1 MIEQLVMQYLNS
13 VMDVPVYAEIPEGAT
28 DADTYV
34 VIDKSGSQREGRRIE
49 SAVIIAYSYAPSKF
63 EAAALNDAV
72 KAALL
77 NIDTLDTIS
86 AVRLNSDGNATDDQ
100 MKNYRYQ
107 CVTVIT
113 PF

>member
-1 MIEQLVMQYLNS
+1 MIEQLVIQYLNS
-13 VMDVPVYAEIPEGAT
+13 VMDVPVYGEVPDGVT

-34 VIDKSGSQREGRRIE
+34 VIDKSGSQRDERID

-100 MKNYRYQ
+100 IRNYRYQ

>member
-1 MIEQLVMQYLNS
+1 MIEQLVIQYLNS
-13 VMDVPVYAEIPEGAT
+13 VMDVPVYAEIPEGVT

-34 VIDKSGSQREGRRIE
+34 VVDKSGSQRERRVD
-49 SAVIIAYSYAPSKF
+49 SAVVITYSYAPTKF
-63 EAAALNDAV
+63 EAAELNEAV
-72 KAALL
+72 KEALL
-77 NIDTLDTIS
+77 NIDSLDTIS

-100 MKNYRYQ
+100 IKNYRYQ

>member
-1 MIEQLVMQYLNS
+1 MIEQLVIQYLNS
-13 VMDVPVYAEIPEGAT
+13 VMDVPAYGEIPEGVT
-28 DADTYV
+28 NADSYIV
-34 VIDKSGSQREGRRIE
+34 VDKSGSQRDRRVD
-49 SAVIIAYSYAPSKF
+49 SAVIIAYSYAPTKF
-63 EAAALNDAV
+63 EAAELNEAV
-72 KAALL
+72 KEALL
-77 NIDTLDTIS
+77 SIDTLDTIS

>member
-1 MIEQLVMQYLNS
+1 MIEQLVIQYLNS
-13 VMDVPVYAEIPEGAT
+13 VMAVPVYGEVPDGAA

-34 VIDKSGSQREGRRIE
+34 VIDKSGSQRDGRID

>member
-1 MIEQLVMQYLNS
+1 MIEQLVIQYLNS

-34 VIDKSGSQREGRRIE
+34 VIDKSGSQRDGRIE

-72 KAALL
+72 KEALL
-77 NIDTLDTIS
+77 NIDTLDTVS

>member
-1 MIEQLVMQYLNS
+1 MIEQLVIQYLNS
-13 VMDVPVYAEIPEGAT
+13 VMDVPVYGEIPKGAT
-28 DADTYV
+28 NADTYV
-34 VIDKSGSQREGRRIE
+34 VVDKSGSQRDGRID

-100 MKNYRYQ
+100 IKNYRYQ